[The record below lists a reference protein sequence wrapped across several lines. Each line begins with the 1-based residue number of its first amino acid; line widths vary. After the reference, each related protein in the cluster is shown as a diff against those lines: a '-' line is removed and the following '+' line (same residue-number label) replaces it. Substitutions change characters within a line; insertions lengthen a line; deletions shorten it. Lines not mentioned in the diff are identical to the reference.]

1 MLVTPV
7 TLAVIILA
15 VVAKHGIGVFK
26 KQGVAWGLTVLMIF
40 AAVGIGY
47 ARTPANNPSPEP
59 GLQQGPGTYP
69 SYVWDDAHV
78 LSNQEIRVLDA
89 RNDRLWERHNVSIG
103 VVTCEYSEVDLG
115 QYAQECAQAMGLGG
129 YDMIVALDIL
139 GKNYWL
145 LQGEDLRPEFTDDDC
160 ANYAYEYMEYN
171 FARGFYGDAVLQL
184 TEMLEAWYGSHYG

>member
-1 MLVTPV
+1 MFVLPWAAIGIALAIAAVGAVTG
-7 TLAVIILA
+7 
-15 VVAKHGIGVFK
+15 KNVFK
-26 KQGVAWGLTVLMIF
+26 KQGVAWLTTIVMVVVSI
-40 AAVGIGY
+40 GIGY
-47 ARTPANNPSPEP
+47 ARAPANNPSPEP
-59 GLQQGPGTYP
+59 NLPGGTA
-69 SYVWDDAHV
+69 SFVWDNAHV

-89 RNDRLWERHNVSIG
+89 RNDRLWERCRVSIG